1 MVASACEATPM
12 AAAAAKTAIRQN
24 EFETAARL
32 EERPWA
38 KRFWALRS
46 WALRSWALNG
56 SSFPVAIEV
65 PSPSARII
73 SESQPLKFS
82 VADALRVHQPKA
94 LNSSDFGA
102 ERNKKASYSV
112 KRPRKPPRVSVFRY
126 LSAKFARI
134 TWLKASPTEIIMTF
148 QTLSQCDTRV
158 RRWVFVAFAVLLW
171 PGSPASAADEPDLI
185 FRRSTVFKLLSPNDK
200 LATYGVDDPEVEG
213 VA

>member
-32 EERPWA
+32 EE
-38 KRFWALRS
+38 
-46 WALRSWALNG
+46 RSWALNG

-112 KRPRKPPRVSVFRY
+112 KRPRKPPW
-126 LSAKFARI
+126 
-134 TWLKASPTEIIMTF
+134 T
-148 QTLSQCDTRV
+148 
-158 RRWVFVAFAVLLW
+158 
-171 PGSPASAADEPDLI
+171 
-185 FRRSTVFKLLSPNDK
+185 
-200 LATYGVDDPEVEG
+200 
-213 VA
+213 